1 MIEKAFKFFFLLSL
15 PLFLWAINAGAQS
28 TGQDN
33 QNISYD
39 GQGRPIRNSNTSGG
53 RKDSL
58 QHRDRF
64 ADSITIYY
72 HYYDSTRNRT
82 LDSSINDFTKRFP
95 QPYWYTNLGN
105 YGTAARSYIFSPIMK
120 PGWDA
125 GFHQF
130 DIYNFKMEDSR
141 FFTTT
146 RPFTQLGYLLGNKA
160 EQLVD
165 ILHTQNRK
173 ESFNFSF
180 EYRFTNSPGVFQT
193 QNASINS
200 MRVTAHYKS
209 DNKRYEY
216 FLIYMT
222 NKNAAS
228 ENGGITSTSKLN
240 PDSLALN
247 SPFEVPT
254 RLGANSL
261 IQTNP
266 FNTSVYTGNTYK
278 QTTIN
283 FRHQYDFGQKDSLV
297 TDSVTYK
304 LFYARFRI
312 QHTLTYNSSSYMF
325 QDTSPDSVNYKQ
337 YFNLNIPSSADTITY
352 KDSWSNIT
360 NELSLVS
367 FPEKNNQ
374 SQYLKAGVAIQNLKG
389 TLIDSTV
396 HSFYNI
402 YALGEY
408 RNRTRNQKWDI
419 EANGQLYLAG
429 MNAGDYA
436 ALISL
441 KTLLSKS
448 AGYLGL
454 GFQNTNRTASF
465 IFNPLT
471 DFPVSNKQNF
481 NKENITRIFADYE
494 NPRQHFKLSGEYFL
508 VSNYTYFDSFFVAAQ
523 DARLFNFLHVS
534 AEKVFKITRHWN
546 WYTEV
551 HLQQVA
557 GNAPVHEPF
566 LLTRNRFAFEG
577 NFFTNLFLST
587 GLELKYY
594 TNYKAD
600 NYSPFNGQFFYQNSF
615 TTANR
620 PDINLFF
627 DFRIKTFNAFLRL
640 ENLNSLGNIT
650 SFQFNHYNYATNLYP
665 SQTLWIRFGIWWN
678 FIN

>member
-1 MIEKAFKFFFLLSL
+1 
-15 PLFLWAINAGAQS
+15 
-28 TGQDN
+28 
-33 QNISYD
+33 
-39 GQGRPIRNSNTSGG
+39 
-53 RKDSL
+53 
-58 QHRDRF
+58 
-64 ADSITIYY
+64 
-72 HYYDSTRNRT
+72 
-82 LDSSINDFTKRFP
+82 
-95 QPYWYTNLGN
+95 
-105 YGTAARSYIFSPIMK
+105 
-120 PGWDA
+120 
-125 GFHQF
+125 
-130 DIYNFKMEDSR
+130 
-141 FFTTT
+141 
-146 RPFTQLGYLLGNKA
+146 
-160 EQLVD
+160 
-165 ILHTQNRK
+165 
-173 ESFNFSF
+173 
-180 EYRFTNSPGVFQT
+180 
-193 QNASINS
+193 
-200 MRVTAHYKS
+200 
-209 DNKRYEY
+209 
-216 FLIYMT
+216 
-222 NKNAAS
+222 
-228 ENGGITSTSKLN
+228 
-240 PDSLALN
+240 
-247 SPFEVPT
+247 
-254 RLGANSL
+254 
-261 IQTNP
+261 
-266 FNTSVYTGNTYK
+266 
-278 QTTIN
+278 
-283 FRHQYDFGQKDSLV
+283 
-297 TDSVTYK
+297 
-304 LFYARFRI
+304 
-312 QHTLTYNSSSYMF
+312 MF